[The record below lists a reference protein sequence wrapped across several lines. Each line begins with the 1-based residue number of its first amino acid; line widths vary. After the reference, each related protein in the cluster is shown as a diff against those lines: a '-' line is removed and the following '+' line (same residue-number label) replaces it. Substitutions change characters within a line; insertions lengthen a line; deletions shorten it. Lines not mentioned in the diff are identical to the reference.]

1 MNITINVKD
10 VTGYPTPAPIV
21 AAGTSITINNVTT
34 NNVNTVVQAVTNNT
48 LATIVITKSGHY
60 TYSNTISVF
69 TDNLTLDV
77 ILVPVVTNPADPEYR
92 KPYPYFTSYYKPC
105 SFDIYVV
112 NTSSHPF
119 VANYYYY
126 VNEKQVALTANAIL
140 TVCEP
145 GDFKISQRTEVK
157 VDPFNLASSTYWDVI
172 YGNAQVQNIVAA
184 GVTIQTVA
192 QALSLLTGVTIT
204 LPEYRPS
211 LSLTLNRTSACQTVG
226 SDCPCL
232 DANEPF
238 TVTPTFV
245 INNSLGV
252 SCANATLLYNV
263 YDVDGNIVKTQNYVI
278 NLALPLPLPS
288 ALQLSYTFPNIGDFR
303 IVATLTNCCTTC
315 TTDLKVKS
323 CNDFKITSTAC
334 HVYKLQNCSLSSA
347 SVNITVTDLAG
358 AVVST
363 YQNVNILS
371 GASTSITLPKDGVYI
386 VTVTPQGVM
395 NPTITKYVIIDYC
408 GINQCFLSR
417 IAEILCS
424 DCDCHECIDYCK
436 ERYELNRIIPL
447 AFTFFSMVNRE
458 YDLNIFYTTIDA
470 EKLTELYE
478 IQTVIDQLTKFC
490 ASCISELGSYEGSVS
505 KITTSSDCGCA

>member
-10 VTGYPTPAPIV
+10 VTGYPTPAAIV
-21 AAGTSITINNVTT
+21 ATGTSITINNVTT

-48 LATIVITKSGHY
+48 LATIVITKSGYY

-69 TDNLTLDV
+69 TDNISVDV
-77 ILVPVVTNPADPEYR
+77 ILVPVITNPADPNYR
-92 KPYPYFTSYYKPC
+92 RPYPYFTSYAKPC

-112 NTSSHPF
+112 NTSSQPF
-119 VANYYYY
+119 GANYYYY
-126 VNEKQVALTANAIL
+126 VNEKQVALTADAIL

-145 GDFKISQRTEVK
+145 GNFKIEQRVIVK
-157 VDPFNLASSTYWDVI
+157 ADPFNNASSTFWDVV
-172 YGNAQVQNIVAA
+172 YGNAQTQNIVAA
-184 GVTIQTVA
+184 GVVIQTLA
-192 QALSLLTGVTIT
+192 SALASITGVTIT

-226 SDCPCL
+226 NVCPCL
-232 DANEPF
+232 DVNEPF
-238 TVTPTFV
+238 TVTPTFS
-245 INNSLGV
+245 INNSLGI
-252 SCANATLLYNV
+252 SCANATLVYNV
-263 YDVDGNIVKTQNYVI
+263 FDIDGNIVKTQNYVI

-315 TTDLKVKS
+315 TTELKVKS
-323 CNDFKITSTAC
+323 CNDFKITSTTC

-363 YQNVNILS
+363 YQNINVLS

-386 VTVTPQGVM
+386 VTVTPQGVVT
-395 NPTITKYVIIDYC
+395 PTITKYVIEDYC
-408 GINQCFLSR
+408 GARQCY
-417 IAEILCS
+417 ITDVQKILCS
-424 DCDCHECIDYCK
+424 DCDCHDCIDYCK
-436 ERYELNRIIPL
+436 ERYELNRRLIL
-447 AFTFFSMVNRE
+447 YSALFSMVNIE
-458 YDLNIFYTTIDA
+458 YSSNIFYTTIDA

-478 IQTVIDQLTKFC
+478 VQTVIDQLTKFC
-490 ASCISELGSYEGSVS
+490 ASCISELASYEGNVS